1 MRTGL
6 KCTASDR
13 YPARLNYLLCE
24 SMEAA
29 LMGEHSGSQGRFF
42 YRFDLEKRV
51 PADHLL
57 RKIDA
62 GYCYGI
68 RSERRCVKKSI

>member
-1 MRTGL
+1 M
-6 KCTASDR
+6 
-13 YPARLNYLLCE
+13 
-24 SMEAA
+24 
-29 LMGEHSGSQGRFF
+29 MGERSGSQGRFF

-62 GYCYGI
+62 VLDLKQQAIPCGFRVRVTEQHQNLELYKLQLMTVEQHFYVLKG
-68 RSERRCVKKSI
+68 